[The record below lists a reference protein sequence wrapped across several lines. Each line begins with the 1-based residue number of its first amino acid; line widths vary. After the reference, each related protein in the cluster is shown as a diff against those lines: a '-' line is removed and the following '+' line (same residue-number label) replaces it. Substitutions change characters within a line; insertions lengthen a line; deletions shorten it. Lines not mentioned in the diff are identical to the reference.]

1 MGAAERDDGIQYRGV
16 GYEPLPSQVAFHASK
31 ARIKGFSG
39 PIGSGKSA
47 ALCHEAIELA
57 YSNPGRTG
65 LVGAPTYPMLKDAT
79 QQALF
84 DILDSNRLPYDF
96 NKAENV
102 LKLKENGSRI
112 LFRAL
117 DDFERLRGTNLA
129 WFGLDELTYVPEAAW
144 LRLEGRLRDP
154 KANRLCGFAA
164 WTPKG
169 YDWVYQRFIA
179 EPKPGYEVIRAE
191 PDENR
196 FLLSKTP
203 DFYKNLKGSYDEK
216 FYKQEALGQYV
227 QMRGGRVYHTFDR
240 KDHLADLTADQRLPL
255 LWALDFNVDPMSSVV
270 AQICRGKVTVLD
282 EIVLRHATTEEA
294 CEQFHKTFG
303 RHLAGVIVYGDA
315 SGNSAQTTGASDF
328 QIIREF
334 FRANGNT
341 SVQYRVPRAN
351 PPVRDRVSLMNAKLR
366 PASGEIQLLVHQ
378 RCKELIKDFE
388 QVAYKEDSNQVDK
401 ERDRARTHLS
411 DALGYLIW
419 QECSSSQRIGERSQR
434 LLR

>member
-1 MGAAERDDGIQYRGV
+1 MGGAERNAGIFYEGI
-16 GYEPLPSQVAFHASK
+16 GYTPLPSQQAFHDCE

-47 ALCHEAIELA
+47 ALCHEAIRLA
-57 YSNPGRTG
+57 YLNPGRTG
-65 LVGAPTYPMLKDAT
+65 LIGAPTFPMLRDAT

-84 DILDSNRLPYDF
+84 DILDSNHLRYDF
-96 NKAENV
+96 FKAENV
-102 LKLKENGSRI
+102 LKMKDTGSRI

-117 DDFERLRGTNLA
+117 DEFERLRGTNLA

-154 KANRLCGFAA
+154 KAERLCGFAA

-179 EPKPGYEVIRAE
+179 EPKPGYQVIRAE
-191 PDENR
+191 PNENR
-196 FLLSKTP
+196 FLLGKTS
-203 DFYKNLKGSYDEK
+203 DFYERLKGSYDEK
-216 FYKQEALGQYV
+216 FYRQEALGQYV
-227 QMRGGRVYHTFDR
+227 QMQGGRVYHTFDR
-240 KDHLADLTADQRLPL
+240 KDHLVDLTADQRIPL

-270 AQICRGKVTVLD
+270 AQISNGRVTVLD

-294 CEQFHKTFG
+294 CEQFHKAFG
-303 RHLAGVIVYGDA
+303 RHLAGIVVYGDA
-315 SGNSAQTTGASDF
+315 SGNSAQTTGSSDF

-341 SVQYRVPRAN
+341 SVQYKVPRSN

-366 PASGEIQLLVHQ
+366 PASGEIQLFVNQ

-388 QVAYKEDSNQVDK
+388 QVAYKEDSNLVDK

-419 QECSSSQRIGERSQR
+419 QECGTSQKIGERSQR
-434 LLR
+434 LL